1 MLAITEPAGAGQ
13 AVPRSFLRVAGAS
26 VAQHQLGLA
35 LALDCQRVIC
45 LARST
50 SPELVEVQHAAEDAG
65 LQFYI
70 ATDARQ
76 LSGLVTANDEL
87 LVVAEGLFVDPGNI
101 VPLFE
106 GRTPLVLVLPVE
118 GAVAAGFERIDL
130 NRAAAGLMR
139 VPGQLAER
147 LHELP
152 VDCDIPSA
160 LTRIALQSDVRMEEV
175 PPAAR
180 AGTGWRLIRNET
192 EAYAIENEW
201 LNEQFSDVGRSSP
214 GRAIARFATI
224 TFGSSLLHAGNAS
237 NAASLAVLAIL
248 VLAAA
253 LAWFGVVWA
262 GFLCAAI
269 AWLAVE
275 AVRLLRLAE
284 RQATGLLPPAITRSD
299 VLGWLVDATFGMLG
313 LAGISRIG
321 GEAVLS
327 WIFPPAMLLLL
338 LALVPSLLA
347 GAAAAW
353 IRDRAL
359 LGVLLALAAALGQLE
374 IIIELLAI
382 GLVLVALVV
391 PMRRQD

>member
-1 MLAITEPAGAGQ
+1 MTEPAGAGQ
-13 AVPRSFLRVAGAS
+13 LPRSFLRIAGAS

-45 LARST
+45 LARGT
-50 SPELVEVQHAAEDAG
+50 SPELVEVQHSAEDAG

-87 LVVAEGLFVDPGNI
+87 LVIAEGLFVDPAN
-101 VPLFE
+101 VVSLFE
-106 GRTPLVLVLPVE
+106 GRAPLVLVLPVQ

-139 VPGQLAER
+139 VPGQLVER

-152 VDCDIPSA
+152 ADCDVSSA
-160 LTRIALQSDVRMEEV
+160 LTRIALQSGVRMQDV

-180 AGTGWRLIRNET
+180 AGTGWRLIRNEA
-192 EAYAIENEW
+192 EAYAVENEW
-201 LNEQFSDVGRSSP
+201 LNEQFSDAGRNSP

-237 NAASLAVLAIL
+237 NAASLAVLA
-248 VLAAA
+248 VLALAA
-253 LAWFGVVWA
+253 GLGWFGVVWA

-269 AWLAVE
+269 AWLTVE

-284 RQATGLLPPAITRSD
+284 RQATGQLPPAITRSD
-299 VLGWLVDATFGMLG
+299 ALGWLVDVAFGLLS
-313 LAGISRIG
+313 LAGIQRMA
-321 GEAVLS
+321 GEAMLS

-338 LALVPSLLA
+338 LALVPNLLT
-347 GAAAAW
+347 GGAAAW

-359 LGVLLALAAALGQLE
+359 LGALLALAAAFGQVE
-374 IIIELLAI
+374 IMVELLAI
-382 GLVLVALVV
+382 GLVLVALIV